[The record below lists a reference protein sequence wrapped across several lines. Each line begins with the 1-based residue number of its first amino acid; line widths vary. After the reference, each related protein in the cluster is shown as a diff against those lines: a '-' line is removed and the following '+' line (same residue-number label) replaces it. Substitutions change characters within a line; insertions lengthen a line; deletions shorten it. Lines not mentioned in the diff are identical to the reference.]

1 MRKLALLLMVAA
13 CGDDGVRH
21 TPDAAPHDGPVTP
34 DGPVDAAGTPVTITT
49 MRAGAVPVMGV
60 HVYFQNADGTVVL
73 ATTTDATGTASAVMA
88 AGGSVTAIDPYT
100 PPAFGGTF
108 DSLFTFEGVKPGDH
122 LQLTQPPVP
131 TTIQVTV
138 GAPDVTGG
146 VSYTAYS
153 TCNKNGQQLTAP
165 PPPPTRRPAVIAA
178 PESAAMTL
186 TSCGATADFL
196 IVAYDDA
203 GQASNMIYAPNIA
216 VSDGG
221 TVDLTASTY
230 TAGMTR
236 TYTFN
241 NVPALRSLSV
251 EDDLVSPMGRIY
263 PALNE
268 TPSDTINPTIT
279 MTEPVFTGAG
289 SLMQTLYNGAGGI
302 DQQMLLDWGPWA
314 STFTTD
320 VGARALYD
328 YNAPPTFD
336 PTTHAASIGEDT
348 SAGNAP
354 DFTATFL
361 SAFRGSRS
369 WTWSVIAP
377 HAASV
382 TLPTLPTD
390 VFDFNIGSGDS
401 PAVSAWV
408 TGKVPGGYDA
418 IRAVLFSTTGP
429 QDIAL
434 GSTTGSATLV
444 TTQQG
449 VATRTIPRAAHWD
462 TMIGHA
468 QALHPAGT
476 RRRVR

>member
-1 MRKLALLLMVAA
+1 MRKLVLLLMVAA

-21 TPDAAPHDGPVTP
+21 TPDAAPHGDGPVTP

-49 MRAGAVPVMGV
+49 VRTGGVPVMGV

-100 PPAFGGTF
+100 PPPFGGTF
-108 DSLFTFEGVKPGDH
+108 DSLFTFVGVKPGDH
-122 LQLTQPPVP
+122 LQLTQPPVQ
-131 TTIQVTV
+131 TAIQVTV

-153 TCNKNGQQLTAP
+153 TCNKDGQQLTAP
-165 PPPPTRRPAVIAA
+165 PPPPTRHPAVVAA
-178 PESAAMTL
+178 PESATMSL
-186 TSCGATADFL
+186 FSCGATADFL

-236 TYTFN
+236 DYTFN

-268 TPSDTINPTIT
+268 TPSDTINPTMT

-289 SLMQTLYNGAGGI
+289 SLIQTSYSGAGGL
-302 DQQMLLDWGPWA
+302 DQQMLVDWGPWA

-328 YNAPPTFD
+328 FNAPATFD
-336 PTTHAASIGEDT
+336 PATHTASIGEDT
-348 SAGNAP
+348 TAGNAP
-354 DFTATFL
+354 DFTAVFL

-369 WTWSVIAP
+369 WAWNVIAP

-382 TLPTLPTD
+382 TLPALPTD
-390 VFDFNIGSGDS
+390 VFDFNIVAGDS
-401 PAVSAWV
+401 PSVNGWA

-418 IRAVLFSTTGP
+418 VRGILFSTTGP
-429 QDIAL
+429 QDLAL

-444 TTQQG
+444 STTQG
-449 VATRTIPRAAHWD
+449 PTTRTA
-462 TMIGHA
+462 GHSRRWA
-468 QALHPAGT
+468 WSLAGH
-476 RRRVR
+476 RSDLR